1 MTTTTEIR
9 TDIRVPPGTVQTV
22 EDTVLG
28 PLADMMEDHPTPTAA
43 YMASGA
49 WNGLRPLPSG
59 HVLRFDLSDPGHVA
73 AALWLTLRLRQLL
86 SRDLHT
92 VPEGVVEKREV
103 LARIGNDLDAALRR
117 AGVEVAP

>member
-9 TDIRVPPGTVQTV
+9 TDIRVPRGTV
-22 EDTVLG
+22 TVLEESVLG
-28 PLADMMEDHPTPTAA
+28 VLADRMEEHPTPTAA

-49 WNGLRPLPSG
+49 WNGLRPLSSG

-103 LARIGNDLDAALRR
+103 LARIGSDLDSALQR